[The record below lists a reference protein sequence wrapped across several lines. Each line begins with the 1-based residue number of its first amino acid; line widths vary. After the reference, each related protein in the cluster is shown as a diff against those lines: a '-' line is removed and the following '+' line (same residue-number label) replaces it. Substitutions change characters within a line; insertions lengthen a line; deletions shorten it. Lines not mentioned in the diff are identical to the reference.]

1 MNKTWNFVREPVRV
15 FRIIYIILV
24 QTALSGFQNR
34 QVRVYSTVCT
44 EAILL
49 ILFVYSMYWL
59 LVIGCALDDNCAAA
73 QGY

>member
-1 MNKTWNFVREPVRV
+1 MNKTWNFVREPIRV

-34 QVRVYSTVCT
+34 QVRLYSTVCT

-49 ILFVYSMYWL
+49 ILLAYSMYWF
-59 LVIGCALDDNCAAA
+59 LVFGCALDDHCAAA

>member
-34 QVRVYSTVCT
+34 QVRLYSTVCT

-49 ILFVYSMYWL
+49 ILFAYSMYL
-59 LVIGCALDDNCAAA
+59 FLVFGCALDDHCAAA

>member
-1 MNKTWNFVREPVRV
+1 MNKTWNFVREPIRV

-34 QVRVYSTVCT
+34 QVRLYSTVCT

-49 ILFVYSMYWL
+49 ILLAYSMYWL
-59 LVIGCALDDNCAAA
+59 LVFGCALDDNCAAA